1 MGQILEIQFFISNL
15 NETKISDMIRSIAV
29 CFLFGVLLST
39 LGSCKKCYE
48 CDFGTKGTRE
58 LCSKDFEKGA
68 SSAFDITI
76 EAYEAQG
83 YKCTEK

>member
-1 MGQILEIQFFISNL
+1 
-15 NETKISDMIRSIAV
+15 MIRSIAV
-29 CFLFGVLLST
+29 CFLFMLLLST

-48 CDFGTKGTRE
+48 CNFGDKGTRE

-68 SSAFDITI
+68 SSALDLTI

-83 YKCTEK
+83 YQCTEK